1 MGVQRWRK
9 EIQAEDINLEVICL
23 EMIFKAIKLG
33 ESIKGINVGR
43 KKMVSRKKLSATSM
57 LMRITTV

>member
-33 ESIKGINVGR
+33 ESIKGINVER
-43 KKMVSRKKLSATSM
+43 KKIVSRSYQL
-57 LMRITTV
+57 LLC

>member
-23 EMIFKAIKLG
+23 EIFKAIKLG
-33 ESIKGINVGR
+33 ESIKGINVER
-43 KKMVSRKKLSATSM
+43 KKIVSRSYQL
-57 LMRITTV
+57 LLC